1 MGCSLNGA
9 MQGRGMVHHPHG
21 RMCAVEGLHYGTA
34 WRHGTAQR
42 LPEFTSRAARARHEV
57 AIESLTY
64 KFIRLSA
71 VPLLVAAALRC
82 ATKRAAESSSVIA
95 SNSWVVC
102 TALCFAYS
110 LFLQKKRRG
119 RRK

>member
-64 KFIRLSA
+64 KFIN
-71 VPLLVAAALRC
+71 PPF
-82 ATKRAAESSSVIA
+82 
-95 SNSWVVC
+95 W
-102 TALCFAYS
+102 FFYS
-110 LFLQKKRRG
+110 YSILYKGIRVRSFRDK
-119 RRK
+119 